1 MKAVIMAGGFGTR
14 LRPLSCN
21 IPKPMVSMA
30 NRPMMEHIV
39 NLLKRHGV
47 TELLVL
53 LYFQAENIRSYFG
66 DGSRFG
72 VKIQY
77 VQATE
82 DFGTAG
88 AVKNAQEFL
97 DERFLVISADV
108 LTDIDLNAACQF
120 HRNAEAAATMILVRM
135 ENPLPYGVVITQEDG
150 KISRFLEKPT
160 WGEVFSDTVNTGIYV
175 LEPGVLEEIPAKQS
189 FDFSKDLFPYML
201 SSGQKLFGY
210 ITQDYWKDVGNLEE
224 YFGAHQDI
232 LDGRVKIEVGGNL
245 LHREHASIW
254 VGKNVHVGNKVDFK
268 GTVIIGNDAHLGSH
282 CFISNSVMG
291 DGVLVGDDVNLD
303 RCVIW
308 KDSSIGK
315 RSILTEAIVAN
326 NSTLEEET
334 VVFENAIISENCHIE
349 RGAKIK
355 ANVRIWPGK
364 RVEADSILSSSLVWG
379 EKWNREL
386 FTDAKVMGVGNLE
399 LTPEFAVKLGAAYG
413 AMLGSGSTVVTSRDA
428 GNVSRMINRALICGL
443 LSAGV
448 NVQDLRTLPIP
459 VVRYELKSG
468 KERGGIHTRRSP
480 LDPSQTDMIFFNGGG
495 RDLPTPKTK
504 AVERLFFREDFRRAS
519 PEETG
524 QLDFPQR
531 VIESYRQDFLKSID
545 AEKIKQSQFKLVVD
559 YSSGGACEIFP
570 SIIGSLGCEVMS
582 LNAYL
587 DPKKLSRSDEELTHT
602 IERLSSIVKSVG
614 ADAGFLFDPGAE
626 KLSVVDEDGN
636 FIPPDLLL
644 LIVTSLFLGATQAR
658 KIAVPVLASMGV
670 DKIAEEYGVE
680 VVRVRNDH
688 LAMMD
693 AIFSL
698 KVDFVGGTK
707 GGFIFPGFQLGA
719 DAMYNLAK
727 ILELLSK
734 NGGALSGPKKRSLVE
749 LRRELDKYH
758 MARKTVPCSW
768 RKKGQVM
775 RELLKY
781 TEDCQRELI
790 DGVRVLNHNS
800 WVLVMPDRRKAAF
813 HILAESIDAD
823 QAEKLVEKYAVKVA
837 EWQT

>member
-1 MKAVIMAGGFGTR
+1 
-14 LRPLSCN
+14 
-21 IPKPMVSMA
+21 
-30 NRPMMEHIV
+30 
-39 NLLKRHGV
+39 
-47 TELLVL
+47 
-53 LYFQAENIRSYFG
+53 
-66 DGSRFG
+66 
-72 VKIQY
+72 
-77 VQATE
+77 
-82 DFGTAG
+82 
-88 AVKNAQEFL
+88 
-97 DERFLVISADV
+97 
-108 LTDIDLNAACQF
+108 
-120 HRNAEAAATMILVRM
+120 
-135 ENPLPYGVVITQEDG
+135 
-150 KISRFLEKPT
+150 
-160 WGEVFSDTVNTGIYV
+160 
-175 LEPGVLEEIPAKQS
+175 
-189 FDFSKDLFPYML
+189 
-201 SSGQKLFGY
+201 
-210 ITQDYWKDVGNLEE
+210 
-224 YFGAHQDI
+224 
-232 LDGRVKIEVGGNL
+232 
-245 LHREHASIW
+245 
-254 VGKNVHVGNKVDFK
+254 
-268 GTVIIGNDAHLGSH
+268 
-282 CFISNSVMG
+282 
-291 DGVLVGDDVNLD
+291 
-303 RCVIW
+303 
-308 KDSSIGK
+308 
-315 RSILTEAIVAN
+315 
-326 NSTLEEET
+326 
-334 VVFENAIISENCHIE
+334 
-349 RGAKIK
+349 
-355 ANVRIWPGK
+355 
-364 RVEADSILSSSLVWG
+364 
-379 EKWNREL
+379 
-386 FTDAKVMGVGNLE
+386 
-399 LTPEFAVKLGAAYG
+399 
-413 AMLGSGSTVVTSRDA
+413 
-428 GNVSRMINRALICGL
+428 MINRALICGL

-480 LDPSQTDMIFFNGGG
+480 QDPSQTDIIFFNGGG
-495 RDLPTPKTK
+495 RDLPTSKTK
-504 AVERLFFREDFRRAS
+504 SVERLFFREDFRRAS

-531 VIESYRQDFLKSID
+531 VIESYRQDFLKSINT
-545 AEKIKQSQFKLVVD
+545 EKIKQSQFKLVLD

-587 DPKKLSRSDEELTHT
+587 DPKKLSRTDEELAHS

-626 KLSVVDEDGN
+626 KISVVDEDGD

-670 DKIAEEYGVE
+670 EGIAAEYGVE
-680 VVRVRNDH
+680 VIRVRNDH

-749 LRRELDKYH
+749 LRGELDKYH

-775 RELLKY
+775 RELLKN

-813 HILAESIDAD
+813 HILAESINAG

>member
-21 IPKPMVSMA
+21 IPKPMVSIA
-30 NRPMMEHIV
+30 NRPMMEHII

-47 TELLVL
+47 TELVVL
-53 LYFQAENIRSYFG
+53 LYFQAENIRGYFG
-66 DGSRFG
+66 DGSGFG

-82 DFGTAG
+82 DYGTAG

-97 DERFLVISADV
+97 DQRFLVISADV
-108 LTDIDLNAACQF
+108 LTDIDLNAALEF
-120 HRNAEAAATMILVRM
+120 HQNTQAAATMILVRM

-175 LEPGVLEEIPAKQS
+175 LEPEVLEEIPDKQS
-189 FDFSKDLFPYML
+189 FDFSKDLFPFML
-201 SSGQKLFGY
+201 RSGQNLFGFV
-210 ITQDYWKDVGNLEE
+210 TQDYWKDVGNLEE
-224 YFGAHQDI
+224 YFRAHQDI
-232 LDGRVKIEVGGNL
+232 LEGRVKIEIGGNL
-245 LHREHASIW
+245 LHREYASIW

-282 CFISNSVMG
+282 CFISNSVLG
-291 DGVLVGDDVNLD
+291 DNVQVADDVNLD

-308 KDSSIGK
+308 KNSSIGK

-334 VVFENAIISENCHIE
+334 VVFENAIISENCYIE

-386 FTDAKVMGVGNLE
+386 YTDAKVMGVGNLE

-413 AMLGSGSTVVTSRDA
+413 AMLGSNSTVVTSRDA
-428 GNVSRMINRALICGL
+428 GNTSRMINRALICGL

-468 KERGGIHTRRSP
+468 KERGGVHTRRSP
-480 LDPSQTDMIFFNGGG
+480 QDPSQTDIIFFNGGG
-495 RDLPTPKTK
+495 RDLPTSKTK
-504 AVERLFFREDFRRAS
+504 SVERLFFREDFRRAS

-545 AEKIKQSQFKLVVD
+545 AEKIKQSQFKLVID

-587 DPKKLSRSDEELTHT
+587 DPKKLSRTDEELAHS
-602 IERLSSIVKSVG
+602 IERLSSIVKSVR
-614 ADAGFLFDPGAE
+614 ADAGFHFDPGAE
-626 KLSVVDEDGN
+626 KLSVVDEDGD

-658 KIAVPVLASMGV
+658 KIAVPVLASMGMER
-670 DKIAEEYGVE
+670 IASEYGVE

-693 AIFSL
+693 AISNL

-734 NGGALSGPKKRSLVE
+734 NGGAKSGPKKRSLVE

-758 MARKTVPCSW
+758 MARKTVSCSW

-775 RELLKY
+775 RELLKF

-813 HILAESIDAD
+813 HILAESIDAG
-823 QAEKLVEKYAVKVA
+823 QAEKLAEKYAVKVA